1 MATKPQETFFEYE
14 QKIKRNASEVLALAK
29 KQELKKRKT
38 HKWVTEGK
46 TSILKKL

>member
-1 MATKPQETFFEYE
+1 MATKPQETIFEYE
-14 QKIKRNASEVLALAK
+14 QKKKINAVQALEIAK

-38 HKWVTEGK
+38 HVWVTEGK

>member
-1 MATKPQETFFEYE
+1 MATKPQETIFEYE
-14 QKIKRNASEVLALAK
+14 QKIKRKASEVLALAK

-38 HKWVTEGK
+38 HVWVTEGK

>member
-1 MATKPQETFFEYE
+1 MATKPQETIFEYE
-14 QKIKRNASEVLALAK
+14 QKNKRNASEVLALAK

-38 HKWVTEGK
+38 HHWVTEGK